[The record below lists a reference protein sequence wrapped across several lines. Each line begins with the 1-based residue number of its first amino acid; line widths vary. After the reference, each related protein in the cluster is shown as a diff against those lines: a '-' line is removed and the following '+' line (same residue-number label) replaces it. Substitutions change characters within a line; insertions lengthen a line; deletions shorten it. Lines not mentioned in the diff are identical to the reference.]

1 MIEYEYEVR
10 FYLETTSITT
20 IAYVDRDYSNV
31 AIAQAEN
38 NLAYEGIDLSK
49 LTINE
54 VIATKTGELH

>member
-20 IAYVDRDYSNV
+20 IVYVDRDYSNV
-31 AIAQAEN
+31 AIAKAEN